1 VVGGGYARTYTIL
14 YCLIDTQD
22 NDVEMKARDI
32 SVQLLNNTDWKLTFD
47 HAALED
53 TVVALAP
60 LPDEQRSGI
69 ARKLLAASATYCL
82 ASTMLLCLSQKG
94 IMPHG
99 ISAEATI
106 NMYPIQGEE
115 SMIDSLDLNVIVTV
129 PKERWND
136 LDHCRI
142 LLEEGSLVTKSL
154 EKSITVNH
162 TITMKRAND

>member
-1 VVGGGYARTYTIL
+1 MVGGRYARAYTIL

-32 SVQLLNNTDWKLTFD
+32 SVQLLHNTDWKLTFD

-94 IMPHG
+94 IIPHG
-99 ISAEATI
+99 
-106 NMYPIQGEE
+106 
-115 SMIDSLDLNVIVTV
+115 
-129 PKERWND
+129 
-136 LDHCRI
+136 
-142 LLEEGSLVTKSL
+142 
-154 EKSITVNH
+154 
-162 TITMKRAND
+162 